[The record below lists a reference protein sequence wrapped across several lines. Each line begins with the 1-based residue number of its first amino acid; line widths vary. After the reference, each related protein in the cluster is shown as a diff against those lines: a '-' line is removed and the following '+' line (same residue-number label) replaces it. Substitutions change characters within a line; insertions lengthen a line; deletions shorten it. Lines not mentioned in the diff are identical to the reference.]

1 MGKPTPR
8 NRGQIIPKGDG
19 RWLVRFYAGRG
30 PDGKR
35 LYPAKLVE
43 GPYKTAEKE
52 LTKMLRESDTGTFV
66 PASKQSLREYCT
78 LWLEGKVGLSAKTR
92 RDYVLRLVKDV
103 YPVLGNVKLDQVSE
117 LRIAALYAGMVTRGL
132 SPRTIQY
139 THTVLSQ
146 ALEKAVRI
154 GQLVKNPCTYVEL
167 PKRIKKKPVIFSPA
181 EAHLFLERT
190 SGSRWNPLWYLLLTT
205 GLRPQEALALDWT
218 DLDLDAGMMRVTK
231 ALVEDQPGVYIVGP
245 CKSENGVRPVSLP
258 STTVDVLKAHRKS
271 TGAIGGWVFPSLEG
285 THYDLSRPRKAWKR
299 DIKNVNATLAQLEL
313 PPLPTPKLYGARHS
327 HMTHLLM
334 AGVHPKAAAQ
344 RGGHT
349 EAVSMDVYSHVLP
362 EVDAQAG
369 EKINSLLFMKV
380 AK

>member
-1 MGKPTPR
+1 MGTPTPR

-19 RWLVRFYAGRG
+19 RWLVRFYAGR
-30 PDGKR
+30 DAEGKR
-35 LYPAKLVE
+35 QYPAKLVE
-43 GPYKTAEKE
+43 GTYKQAEKE

-66 PASKQSLREYCT
+66 PASKQSLKDYCT
-78 LWLEGKVGLSAKTR
+78 LWLDGKVGLSAKTK
-92 RDYVLRLVKDV
+92 RDYILRLEKDV
-103 YPVLGNVKLDQVSE
+103 YPVLGTVKLDQVSE
-117 LRIAALYAGMVTRGL
+117 LRIAALYAGMTARGL
-132 SPRTIQY
+132 SPRTVQY

-146 ALEKAVRI
+146 SLEKAVRI
-154 GQLVKNPCTYVEL
+154 GQLLKNPCTYVEL
-167 PKRIKKKPVIFSPA
+167 PKRIKQAPVIFTPA

-190 SGSRWNPLWYLLLTT
+190 SGSRWSPLWYVLLTA

-218 DLDLDAGMMRVTK
+218 DLDLEAGLLRVSK
-231 ALVEDQPGVYIVGP
+231 ALVETAPGIYTVGP
-245 CKSENGVRPVSLP
+245 CKSSNGVRPISLP
-258 STTVDVLKAHRKS
+258 AVTVEVLKAHRKS
-271 TGAIGGWVFPSLEG
+271 TGSIGGWVFPSLEG

-299 DIKNVNATLAQLEL
+299 DIKAVNVTLAQLEL
-313 PPLPTPKLYGARHS
+313 PLLPTPKLYGARHS
-327 HMTHLLM
+327 HLTHLLM

-369 EKINSLLFMKV
+369 EKINTLLFKV